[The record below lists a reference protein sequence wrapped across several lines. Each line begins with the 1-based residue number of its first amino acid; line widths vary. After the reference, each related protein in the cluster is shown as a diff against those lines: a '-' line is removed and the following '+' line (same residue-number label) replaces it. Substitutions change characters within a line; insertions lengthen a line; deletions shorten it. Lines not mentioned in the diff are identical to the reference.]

1 MVNDMVNDTVDLW
14 QSRDRPRGVG
24 AGWAGKGSNL
34 GGGSVSFFVSCD
46 ARSWL
51 CPFPLMMQR
60 NPCQVK

>member
-1 MVNDMVNDTVDLW
+1 MQFKEWFEAKWCRAT
-14 QSRDRPRGVG
+14 GV
-24 AGWAGKGSNL
+24 NL
-34 GGGSVSFFVSCD
+34 GGGSGDSGGPDGFGGSVSFFVSCD